1 MLPEMVRCTNQ
12 GDFPECLQVPDVC
25 KVGNQCQTGHFLT
38 SADRRGCKATLVQDQ
53 QWLGNNLPPQDW
65 GWTMKGDV
73 LVPNQTEDPPAPQ
86 VLLQTIFCRFMK
98 DCSSGKCSCRKAML
112 SCNTAC
118 SHCQGSC
125 LNGIPFLDENE
136 DEEYVSPDP
145 NIISTSI
152 TTEGNRSLLV

>member
-1 MLPEMVRCTNQ
+1 MPRGTRRLLANGKPDISSLPPTEGAARQHTIRSYRTYH
-12 GDFPECLQVPDVC
+12 QV
-25 KVGNQCQTGHFLT
+25 L
-38 SADRRGCKATLVQDQ
+38 
-53 QWLGNNLPPQDW
+53 QWLGNDLPPQDW

-118 SHCQGSC
+118 CQGSR

-136 DEEYVSPDP
+136 DEDDVSPLSSP
-145 NIISTSI
+145 LASPLKA
-152 TTEGNRSLLV
+152 TEAYWCEEVQP